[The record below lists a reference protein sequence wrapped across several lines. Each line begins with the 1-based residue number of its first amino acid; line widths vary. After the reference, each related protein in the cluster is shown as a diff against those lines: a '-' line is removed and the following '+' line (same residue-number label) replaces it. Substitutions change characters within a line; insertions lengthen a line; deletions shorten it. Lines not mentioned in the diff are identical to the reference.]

1 MWSHDTHMIVI
12 ELYNVWMLQMLE
24 RGREEG
30 REGRREGGRGGGREG
45 GREGKREGGME
56 GKTKMMQYTVQI
68 TTSRCHG
75 YLKNGYLLLPCN
87 GEFPRNIL

>member
-1 MWSHDTHMIVI
+1 MQGMWSHDTHMIVI
-12 ELYNVWMLQMLE
+12 ELYNIWMLQMLE
-24 RGREEG
+24 RERERG
-30 REGRREGGRGGGREG
+30 REGE
-45 GREGKREGGME
+45 REGKREGGME

>member
-1 MWSHDTHMIVI
+1 MQGMWSHDTHMIVI

-24 RGREEG
+24 
-30 REGRREGGRGGGREG
+30 GGREG
-45 GREGKREGGME
+45 GRERGREGGRE
-56 GKTKMMQYTVQI
+56 GGEGETKMMQYTVQI